1 MSRGF
6 DVGDRI
12 VCISSGI
19 VGICTKIYVPTACGE
34 QTMVRTD
41 DGRMYHAPSGEW
53 RRAGDASI
61 EQFWKSIERT
71 PVLESL
77 FKELE
82 DYEYENNK
90 SRRSCRSAI

>member
-6 DVGDRI
+6 DIGDRI
-12 VCISSGI
+12 VCTSSGV

-34 QTMVRTD
+34 QAMVRTD
-41 DGRMYHAPSGEW
+41 DGRMYHAPSLEW
-53 RRAGDASI
+53 RKVGDTSI

-82 DYEYENNK
+82 AYEYENN
-90 SRRSCRSAI
+90 

>member
-12 VCISSGI
+12 VCTSSGV

-34 QTMVRTD
+34 QAMVRTD
-41 DGRMYHAPSGEW
+41 DGRMYHAPSLEW
-53 RRAGDASI
+53 RKVGDTSI
-61 EQFWKSIERT
+61 ERFWKSIERT

-82 DYEYENNK
+82 AYKYENN
-90 SRRSCRSAI
+90 